1 MAEATFGK
9 KIKELRT
16 KRKMTLDQLAVA
28 TGSSKSYIWELE
40 NKNPPRPSAEKL
52 AEIASVLEVTLDYLI
67 GREAVT
73 LEDAEDKAFFR
84 DYSNLPSETREKIR
98 AMAKLMGGKPKE

>member
-1 MAEATFGK
+1 
-9 KIKELRT
+9 
-16 KRKMTLDQLAVA
+16 MTLDQLAAA

-40 NKNPPRPSAEKL
+40 NKNLPRPSAEKL
-52 AEIASVLEVTLDYLI
+52 AEIANVFEVTLDYLI

-84 DYSNLPSETREKIR
+84 DYSNMPSETRERIR
-98 AMAKLMGGKPKE
+98 AMAKLMGDKPKE